1 VALTRTFARAR
12 SACASYAGPRHGVGA
27 AAIAATIACV
37 LIAPTAAGAT
47 PAPTTPTT
55 STSSASAPATIT
67 SVTAK
72 LASLS
77 QQNEMVTE
85 AVNLA
90 QADLVAKQAAA
101 ASAQQKAAAQV
112 AAFRAARDQFGQTV
126 AAQYESDTFSAAGAL
141 FTSDSG
147 QNYLDKV
154 STMSLLTQHRTAQVV
169 ALSAAKAAA
178 DQAQKTSAALLAAA
192 VAKQQAVTKQKAGV
206 EADTKKFKA
215 LLASLTVAQ
224 QQAYHARNV
233 PAAAIVA
240 QITAVPVHAGNTAAQ
255 KAVDF
260 ATAQLGK
267 PYVTNAA
274 GPNVFDCS
282 GLTMRAWQAA
292 GVSLPHN
299 AAAQYGYGTHVSMA
313 DLQPG
318 DLIFLYRP
326 IGHVEIYVGNNL
338 AISAPETG
346 DHVKYVDIRRF
357 GNDYTGATRLT

>member
-1 VALTRTFARAR
+1 VALTRILANARLAR
-12 SACASYAGPRHGVGA
+12 PRYGVA
-27 AAIAATIACV
+27 AAVAATIACV
-37 LIAPTAAGAT
+37 LVAPTVAAAT
-47 PAPTTPTT
+47 PTPTSP
-55 STSSASAPATIT
+55 STPAKSTPATIS

-77 QQNEMVTE
+77 RQNEAVTE

-90 QADLVAKQAAA
+90 QADLVARQAAA
-101 ASAQQKAAAQV
+101 SSAQQKAAAQMS
-112 AAFRAARDQFGQTV
+112 AFRAARDQFGQTV
-126 AAQYESDTFSAAGAL
+126 AAQYESDSFSAAGAL

-147 QNYLDKV
+147 QEYMDKV

-169 ALSAAKAAA
+169 ALSAAKAVA
-178 DQAQKTSAALLAAA
+178 DQAQKSSTVLLAAA
-192 VAKQQAVTKQKAGV
+192 VAKQQAVAKQKAGV
-206 EADTKKFKA
+206 DADTKKFKA
-215 LLASLTVAQ
+215 LLATLTLAQ

-240 QITAVPVHAGNTAAQ
+240 QITAVPVHAGNSAAQ
-255 KAVDF
+255 KAIDF

-299 AAAQYGYGTHVSMA
+299 AAAQYGYGTHVSIA

-338 AISAPETG
+338 AISAPDTG
-346 DHVKYVDIRRF
+346 DHVKYVDVRTLGR
-357 GNDYTGATRLT
+357 DYTGATRLT